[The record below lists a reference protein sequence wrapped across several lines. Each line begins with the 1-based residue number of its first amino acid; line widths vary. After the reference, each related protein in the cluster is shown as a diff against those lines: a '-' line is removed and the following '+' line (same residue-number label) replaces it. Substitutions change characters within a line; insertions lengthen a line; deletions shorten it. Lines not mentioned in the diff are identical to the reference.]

1 MAAQLYGGRKKCY
14 ATRPLSEKKP
24 SKKNPQISH
33 CGQIKMYWP
42 TVEIYSSIKKNK
54 IIYLLK
60 INQAVLA

>member
-1 MAAQLYGGRKKCY
+1 MAAQLYGGRKNAMLQDRCQK
-14 ATRPLSEKKP
+14 KKP
-24 SKKNPQISH
+24 SKKYPQISH

-60 INQAVLA
+60 INQSVLD